1 LSDQALYRKYRSATF
16 DEVIGQ
22 EHVVKTLTSAI
33 TNGRFSHAY
42 LFTGPRGVGKT
53 SVARLLARALNCTGS
68 PKPCNEC
75 ANCLAAINSSLDV
88 VEIDAASNRSID
100 SVRDL
105 RDKVALAPTQG
116 RYKIYII
123 DEVHMLTNEAFN
135 ALLKTLEE
143 PPAHAVFVLATT
155 EAHKAARNHHFAHS
169 ALHLQ
174 AHRQSPISPPPRP
187 QSPKERTS
195 RSNRRLWRS
204 SPRPRAADSATPS
217 ACSTSSQPAAPPDH
231 PRDRPLAA
239 RLLQQRGDRGAGYRH
254 RSAQRRRRPHRGGR
268 LEASGA
274 QPGQVAIQLAD
285 LWRAVLLAGSRRRPQ
300 PDPAARLAAARSPS
314 HGRRHRAGSARSH
327 PLALAAA
334 RPRGYHRQ
342 AHERCRHASR
352 RRSRRR
358 PAGPSRATPKP
369 APAPEPAPATTGT
382 LEAGLWPKVL
392 VVLKPQNNNLTAL
405 LQMYPVDFGDGEVTI
420 KPKFNFHRDLLLK
433 PVNRTMIEAA
443 AAKVY
448 GRPVK
453 VSARTDEAGGQTQAA
468 QVRPDR
474 RARLVRS
481 RNIRWRNRRLMP
493 APVPPG
499 VPRKGVLRLLVKS
512 STAEVAAGRV
522 PRKISKPKPACSAPS

>member
-105 RDKVALAPTQG
+105 RDKVSLAPTQG
-116 RYKIYII
+116 KYKIYII

-143 PPAHAVFVLATT
+143 PPSHAVFVLATT
-155 EAHKAARNHHFAHS
+155 EAHKLPETIISRTQRFAFKPIGDTDIVSHLTTIAQRENITVDPAALSIIATASRGGFRDAIS
-169 ALHLQ
+169 MLDQLA
-174 AHRQSPISPPPRP
+174 ASGTSPITP
-187 QSPKERTS
+187 ETV
-195 RSNRRLWRS
+195 RSLLGYS
-204 SPRPRAADSATPS
+204 SNEEIEALASAIAQRNAAGALTVV
-217 ACSTSSQPAAPPDH
+217 
-231 PRDRPLAA
+231 A
-239 RLLQQRGDRGAGYRH
+239 RL
-254 RSAQRRRRPHRGGR
+254 
-268 LEASGA
+268 ETSGA
-274 QPGQVAIQLAD
+274 QPGQVALQLLD
-285 LWRAVLLAGSRRRPQ
+285 LWRAVLLTGAGAVSQ
-300 PDPAARLAAARSPS
+300 PDPAAARLAATIAP
-314 HGRRHRAGSARSH
+314 ATAAAIVQDLLEVTRSH
-327 PLALAAA
+327 WPQLALEATIVKLTSDAATPVAAA
-334 RPRGYHRQ
+334 PIT
-342 AHERCRHASR
+342 AA
-352 RRSRRR
+352 
-358 PAGPSRATPKP
+358 PAPKPAATPKP
-369 APAPEPAPATTGT
+369 AAAPTPEPAPATTGT
-382 LEAGLWPKVL
+382 LESGLWPKVL

-405 LQMYPVDFGDGEVTI
+405 LQMYPIDFGDGEVTV

-433 PVNRTMIEAA
+433 PVNRLMIEAA

-453 VSARTDEAGGQTQAA
+453 VSARTDDTGAKPK
-468 QVRPDR
+468 RP
-474 RARLVRS
+474 
-481 RNIRWRNRRLMP
+481 
-493 APVPPG
+493 
-499 VPRKGVLRLLVKS
+499 KS
-512 STAEVAAGRV
+512 DPTAELV
-522 PRKISKPKPACSAPS
+522 SSALEILGGEIVD